1 MRDAM
6 ASPRTR
12 SARLTLL
19 SLLLIPLLSLA
30 ALWALT
36 ASIALGNVIRYQHYN
51 TIITTIGPGVT
62 ELEETLPVERALTLV
77 WLATGRQPGLF
88 QAELTA
94 DRHNT
99 DKYVPMV
106 RSEVTQVRGLLGAK
120 AVTLM
125 NVFLA
130 DLADLGQI
138 RAAVDSGTYDPVA
151 AFNAYSVIS
160 TAEIQFFQNA
170 SPPSDPQLGLM
181 TQSALAESRAQDA
194 TGGAISLIAGA
205 ITAHGIMT
213 QPERVLFA
221 QQVGEQNQEIGD
233 TFSLADPALTALY
246 QQVYDLPAYRALQ
259 TTETQ
264 IENSPVGRPIPV
276 DAAAFQLTAQTI
288 QKAVMANGAQIG
300 VVLAAQ
306 STHLRNSTVTEL
318 VLAAGLGLL
327 AVAAS
332 IFVMVRFGRRLGVEL
347 SNLNDS
353 AREMADERLP
363 RLVDQ
368 LRRGEDVDVESESPP
383 MKPSRITEIAIV
395 ARALSS
401 VRRTALEA
409 AVGQASLRKGINK
422 VFVNLSLRNQ
432 SLLHRQLGTLD
443 TMERATSDP
452 AVLADLFR
460 LDHLTTRM
468 RRHAEGLLILAGT
481 TPGRGWR
488 DPVPVADVLQAAVA
502 EIEDYVRVDVIA
514 DTADAVIGN
523 AVNDVIHLIAELVEN
538 ATAFSPPTTRVT
550 VTGGIVGRG
559 YAVEIEDRGLGM
571 TPEAMAAV
579 NEQLASP
586 PEFDLANSEQL
597 GLFVAGQLAARH
609 GIRVTL
615 RQNPYGGISAIVL
628 LPTEIITSETEESS
642 WFGPGGGAELPPP
655 AVNGSAHEA
664 GPAMNGSAHEAGP
677 AMNGSA
683 HEAGPAGDRNRGQAF
698 GMTGRHRLAPS
709 SPVTGGQANGGPRA
723 DGVAVPELPP
733 AEPPIAAAAAVAAG
747 WTNGSAAPAGI
758 TEPVNSPGPDEAN
771 GSAGGSGA
779 AGSPG
784 VKESRPGQAGNGA
797 AGGGTYRGLPRRV
810 RRANLAPQLLD
821 LLGTAHAAAPRQAL
835 DPAGRSPEQTGSLM
849 SAMQAGWLRGRLDDL
864 DSPDA
869 GLDVPGG
876 RPADTSDGDA
886 DSDDREGES

>member
-1 MRDAM
+1 MTDAM

-51 TIITTIGPGVT
+51 TIITTIGPGVS

-130 DLADLGQI
+130 DLANLGHI

-151 AFNAYSVIS
+151 AFNAYTAIS

-170 SPPSDPQLGLM
+170 SPPSDPELGLM

-221 QQVGEQNQEIGD
+221 QQVGEQNLEIGN
-233 TFSLADPALTALY
+233 TFSLANPALTALY
-246 QQVYDLPAYRALQ
+246 RQVYDLPAYRTLQ

-264 IENSPVGRPIPV
+264 IENSPPGRPIPV
-276 DAAAFQLTAQTI
+276 DAAAFELTAQTI
-288 QKAVMANGAQIG
+288 QKAVLANGAQIG

-306 STHLRNSTVTEL
+306 STRLRNSTVTEL

-514 DTADAVIGN
+514 DTADAVVGN

-609 GIRVTL
+609 GITVTL
-615 RQNPYGGISAIVL
+615 RRSPYGGTTAIVL

-642 WFGPGGGAELPPP
+642 WFGPGGGAELPPA
-655 AVNGSAHEA
+655 AVNGSAY
-664 GPAMNGSAHEAGP
+664 
-677 AMNGSA
+677 
-683 HEAGPAGDRNRGQAF
+683 EAGPAGDLNRSQAF

-709 SPVTGGQANGGPRA
+709 SPATGGQANGGPRA
-723 DGVAVPELPP
+723 DGVAVPKLPS
-733 AEPPIAAAAAVAAG
+733 AEPPIAAAAAAAAG

-758 TEPVNSPGPDEAN
+758 TKPAQSPGSDGAD
-771 GSAGGSGA
+771 GSAGGSGFVGV

-784 VKESRPGQAGNGA
+784 VKESRTGQAANGPVGA
-797 AGGGTYRGLPRRV
+797 GTYRGLPRRV
-810 RRANLAPQLLD
+810 RRANLAPQLLG

-869 GLDVPGG
+869 GLDILGG
-876 RPADTSDGDA
+876 RPAGASGGDA